1 MYYPILPHR
10 TQWLQFCALTCIIY
24 VRRKAMKKQLECELH
39 CKATASLG
47 EVVAKEM
54 NAEDRQ
60 LEELLTNVEKAENK
74 QEDSSGK
81 LSS

>member
-1 MYYPILPHR
+1 
-10 TQWLQFCALTCIIY
+10 
-24 VRRKAMKKQLECELH
+24 MKKQLECELH